1 MTSKNGLFLLIC
13 FCFLSLSISVSLA
26 LAHAPLGTGDNESID
41 TATFIPDPTKSWAIY
56 AELHE
61 GGEAQYY
68 GFNITAGKRIHVMLY
83 KSMRPEESDFLPGFV
98 LMGPSLSDQGTV
110 PDYVEKP
117 AGVNASVVEGN
128 QPAQGTYEPFSPG
141 TFYSLGELQIDAPSS
156 GTYYVA
162 VYEQDMGGHYGLAV
176 GDLETYGIDE
186 WVLIPLSLLGVYQWE
201 GQSLALVLAPM
212 IATVAVGAVLV
223 GWQLKK
229 RGALGKVTIWLGV
242 LAGLLFIGS
251 GVIILF
257 QMIYSIMLTAF
268 SSEVVITLVFAL
280 IPIVLGL
287 ATIVLSLRGTEKLSV
302 KKRIFF
308 VILGVVALFMW
319 AGLFVGPAL
328 AIVVGIMPLS
338 SKKK

>member
-1 MTSKNGLFLLIC
+1 MSV
-13 FCFLSLSISVSLA
+13 SVSLA
-26 LAHAPLGTGDNESID
+26 LAHAPLGTGDNESIE

-68 GFNITAGKRIHVMLY
+68 HFNITAGKRIHVMLF

-98 LMGPSLSDQGTV
+98 LMGPGLSDQGTL

-117 AGVNASVVEGN
+117 AAINASVVEGS

-141 TFYSLGELQIDAPSS
+141 TFYSLGELEIDAPSS

-162 VYEQDMGGHYGLAV
+162 VYERDMGGHYGLAV
-176 GDLETYGIDE
+176 GDVETYGIDE
-186 WVLIPLSLLGVYQWE
+186 WILIPLSLLGVYQWE
-201 GQSLALVLAPM
+201 GQSLPLVLAPM
-212 IATVAVGAVLV
+212 IATVAAGAVLV

-229 RGALGKVTIWLGV
+229 RGTLGEVTIWLGV

-251 GVIILF
+251 GVIIIS
-257 QMIYSIMLTAF
+257 QMTYSIMLTAF

-287 ATIVLSLRGTEKLSV
+287 ATIVLSLRGKLSV

-328 AIVVGIMPLS
+328 AIVAGIMPLS